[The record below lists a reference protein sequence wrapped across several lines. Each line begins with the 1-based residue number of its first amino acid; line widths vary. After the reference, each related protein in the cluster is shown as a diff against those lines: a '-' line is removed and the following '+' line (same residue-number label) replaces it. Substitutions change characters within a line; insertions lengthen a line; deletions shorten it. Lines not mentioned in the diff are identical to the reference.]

1 MKKIFVF
8 DFDGTLTYADT
19 LLAFIRFAC
28 GPVRMLLGFALY
40 APLLVLMKL
49 KLYPN
54 YKAKQKVFAHFFRGM
69 TLTRFDALCTAFA
82 QQGEHLLRPA
92 ARNFINTV
100 RSEAYA
106 MAIVSASIDNWVRPF
121 AEMYLQSGSAQDNCQ
136 NSAQDNCQTN
146 AQDNRQNN
154 SQDNKSSL
162 PIIVLGTKVEV
173 DAAGCLTGRFAT
185 PNCYGPEKVRRIE
198 AVWPHREQ
206 YDVSAFGDSRG
217 DKEMLDYADQG
228 YFKPF
233 RF

>member
-8 DFDGTLTYADT
+8 DFDGTLTHADT

-28 GPVRMLLGFALY
+28 GPVRMCMGFVLY

-92 ARNFINTV
+92 ARSFINTV
-100 RSEAYA
+100 RPEAYA

-121 AEMYLQSGSAQDNCQ
+121 AEMYLQSD
-136 NSAQDNCQTN
+136 N
-146 AQDNRQNN
+146 AQDK
-154 SQDNKSSL
+154 SQGNVQDHKPSS

-217 DKEMLDYADQG
+217 DKEMLAYADQG

>member
-8 DFDGTLTYADT
+8 DFDGTITHTDT

-28 GPVRMLLGFALY
+28 GPVRMCMGFALY

-69 TLTRFDALCTAFA
+69 TLARFDALCTAFA
-82 QQGEHLLRPA
+82 QH
-92 ARNFINTV
+92 
-100 RSEAYA
+100 SE
-106 MAIVSASIDNWVRPF
+106 NL
-121 AEMYLQSGSAQDNCQ
+121 LQSSNPQDNSQ
-136 NSAQDNCQTN
+136 NKSQS
-146 AQDNRQNN
+146 N
-154 SQDNKSSL
+154 SQNHKPSL

-217 DKEMLDYADQG
+217 DKEMLAYADQG

>member
-69 TLTRFDALCTAFA
+69 TLTHFDALCTAFA

-100 RSEAYA
+100 RFEAYA

-121 AEMYLQSGSAQDNCQ
+121 AEMYLQSDIF
-136 NSAQDNCQTN
+136 
-146 AQDNRQNN
+146 QDNRQDN

-217 DKEMLDYADQG
+217 DKEMLAYADQG

>member
-8 DFDGTLTYADT
+8 DFDGTLTHADT

-40 APLLVLMKL
+40 VPLLVLMKL

-121 AEMYLQSGSAQDNCQ
+121 AEMYLQSDN
-136 NSAQDNCQTN
+136 S
-146 AQDNRQNN
+146 QDNRQSN

-173 DAAGCLTGRFAT
+173 DAAGRLTGRFAT

-217 DKEMLDYADQG
+217 DKEMLAYADQG

>member
-8 DFDGTLTYADT
+8 DFDGTLTHSDT

-28 GPVRMLLGFALY
+28 GPVRMCMGFALY

-92 ARNFINTV
+92 ARSFINTV

-121 AEMYLQSGSAQDNCQ
+121 AEMYLQSD
-136 NSAQDNCQTN
+136 N
-146 AQDNRQNN
+146 AQDK
-154 SQDNKSSL
+154 SQGNVQDHKPSS

-217 DKEMLDYADQG
+217 DKEMLAYADQG

>member
-8 DFDGTLTYADT
+8 DFDGTLTHTDT

-28 GPVRMLLGFALY
+28 GPVRMCMGFALY

-82 QQGEHLLRPA
+82 QQSEHLLRPA
-92 ARNFINTV
+92 ARSFINTV
-100 RSEAYA
+100 RPEAYA

-121 AEMYLQSGSAQDNCQ
+121 AEMYLQSD
-136 NSAQDNCQTN
+136 N
-146 AQDNRQNN
+146 AQDKSQGNV
-154 SQDNKSSL
+154 QDNKPAL

-206 YDVSAFGDSRG
+206 YDVSAFGDSSG
-217 DKEMLDYADQG
+217 DKEMLAYADQG

>member
-8 DFDGTLTYADT
+8 DFDGTLTHADT

-28 GPVRMLLGFALY
+28 GPVCMCMGFALY

-69 TLTRFDALCTAFA
+69 TLARFDALCTAFA

-92 ARNFINTV
+92 ARSFINTV
-100 RSEAYA
+100 RPEAYA

-121 AEMYLQSGSAQDNCQ
+121 AEMYLQSD
-136 NSAQDNCQTN
+136 N
-146 AQDNRQNN
+146 AQDKSQGNV
-154 SQDNKSSL
+154 QDNKPSS

-217 DKEMLDYADQG
+217 DKEMLAYADQG

>member
-69 TLTRFDALCTAFA
+69 TLARFDALCTAFA

-100 RSEAYA
+100 RSEVYA

-121 AEMYLQSGSAQDNCQ
+121 AEMYLQSDN
-136 NSAQDNCQTN
+136 S
-146 AQDNRQNN
+146 QDNRQDNSQDNRQSN

-217 DKEMLDYADQG
+217 DKEMLAYADQG

>member
-28 GPVRMLLGFALY
+28 GPMRMLLGFALY

-69 TLTRFDALCTAFA
+69 TLARFDALCTAFA

-121 AEMYLQSGSAQDNCQ
+121 AEMYLQSDNSQDNH
-136 NSAQDNCQTN
+136 QD
-146 AQDNRQNN
+146 N

-217 DKEMLDYADQG
+217 DKEMLAYADQG

>member
-8 DFDGTLTYADT
+8 DFDGTLTHADT

-121 AEMYLQSGSAQDNCQ
+121 AEMYLQSDN
-136 NSAQDNCQTN
+136 S
-146 AQDNRQNN
+146 QDNRQDN

-217 DKEMLDYADQG
+217 DKEMLAYADQG

>member
-54 YKAKQKVFAHFFRGM
+54 YKAKQKVFAYFFRGM

-121 AEMYLQSGSAQDNCQ
+121 AEMYLQSD
-136 NSAQDNCQTN
+136 
-146 AQDNRQNN
+146 N

-217 DKEMLDYADQG
+217 DKEMLAYADQG

>member
-8 DFDGTLTYADT
+8 DFDGTLTHADT

-28 GPVRMLLGFALY
+28 GPVRMCMGFALY

-92 ARNFINTV
+92 ARSFINTV

-121 AEMYLQSGSAQDNCQ
+121 AEMYLQSDNVQDKSQGNVQDN
-136 NSAQDNCQTN
+136 TK
-146 AQDNRQNN
+146 
-154 SQDNKSSL
+154 DNKPAL

-173 DAAGCLTGRFAT
+173 DAAGCLTGRFST

-217 DKEMLDYADQG
+217 DKEMLAYADQG

>member
-8 DFDGTLTYADT
+8 DFDGTLTHADT

-28 GPVRMLLGFALY
+28 GPVRMCMGFALY

-69 TLTRFDALCTAFA
+69 TLARFDALCTAFA

-92 ARNFINTV
+92 ARSFINTV

-121 AEMYLQSGSAQDNCQ
+121 AEMYLQSD
-136 NSAQDNCQTN
+136 N
-146 AQDNRQNN
+146 AQDKSQGNV
-154 SQDNKSSL
+154 QDNKPAL

-217 DKEMLDYADQG
+217 DKEMLAYADQG
-228 YFKPF
+228 YFKPL

>member
-8 DFDGTLTYADT
+8 DFDGTLTHADT

-28 GPVRMLLGFALY
+28 GPVRMCMGFVLY

-100 RSEAYA
+100 RPEAYA

-121 AEMYLQSGSAQDNCQ
+121 AEMYLQSD
-136 NSAQDNCQTN
+136 N
-146 AQDNRQNN
+146 AQDK
-154 SQDNKSSL
+154 SQGNVQDHKPSS

-173 DAAGCLTGRFAT
+173 DAAGCLTGRFST

-217 DKEMLDYADQG
+217 DKEMLAYADQG
-228 YFKPF
+228 YYKPF

>member
-8 DFDGTLTYADT
+8 DFDGTLTHADT

-28 GPVRMLLGFALY
+28 GPVRMCMGFALY

-92 ARNFINTV
+92 ARSFINTV

-121 AEMYLQSGSAQDNCQ
+121 AEMYLQSD
-136 NSAQDNCQTN
+136 N
-146 AQDNRQNN
+146 AQDK
-154 SQDNKSSL
+154 SQDNVQGNVQDNIKDHKPSS

-217 DKEMLDYADQG
+217 DKEMLAYADQG

>member
-8 DFDGTLTYADT
+8 DFDGTLTHADT

-28 GPVRMLLGFALY
+28 GPMRMLLGFALY

-69 TLTRFDALCTAFA
+69 TLARFDALCTAFA

-121 AEMYLQSGSAQDNCQ
+121 AEMYLQSDN
-136 NSAQDNCQTN
+136 S
-146 AQDNRQNN
+146 QDNRQDN

-217 DKEMLDYADQG
+217 DKEMLAYADQG

>member
-8 DFDGTLTYADT
+8 DFDGTLTHADT

-69 TLTRFDALCTAFA
+69 TLARFDALCTAFA

-121 AEMYLQSGSAQDNCQ
+121 AEMYLQSDNSQDNR
-136 NSAQDNCQTN
+136 QDNS
-146 AQDNRQNN
+146 QDNRQNN

-173 DAAGCLTGRFAT
+173 DAAGRLTGRFAT

-217 DKEMLDYADQG
+217 DKEMLAYADQG

>member
-8 DFDGTLTYADT
+8 DFDGTLTHADT

-28 GPVRMLLGFALY
+28 GPVRMCMGFALY

-92 ARNFINTV
+92 ARSFINTV

-106 MAIVSASIDNWVRPF
+106 
-121 AEMYLQSGSAQDNCQ
+121 
-136 NSAQDNCQTN
+136 
-146 AQDNRQNN
+146 
-154 SQDNKSSL
+154 
-162 PIIVLGTKVEV
+162 
-173 DAAGCLTGRFAT
+173 
-185 PNCYGPEKVRRIE
+185 
-198 AVWPHREQ
+198 WP
-206 YDVSAFGDSRG
+206 S
-217 DKEMLDYADQG
+217 
-228 YFKPF
+228 
-233 RF
+233 

>member
-8 DFDGTLTYADT
+8 DFDGTLTHADT

-28 GPVRMLLGFALY
+28 GPMRMLLGFALY

-69 TLTRFDALCTAFA
+69 TLARFDALCTAFA

-121 AEMYLQSGSAQDNCQ
+121 AEMYLQSD
-136 NSAQDNCQTN
+136 
-146 AQDNRQNN
+146 N

-217 DKEMLDYADQG
+217 DKEMLAYADQG

>member
-8 DFDGTLTYADT
+8 DFDGTITHADT

-28 GPVRMLLGFALY
+28 GPVRMCMGFALY

-69 TLTRFDALCTAFA
+69 TLARFDALCTAFA
-82 QQGEHLLRPA
+82 EHLLRPA
-92 ARNFINTV
+92 ARSFINTV
-100 RSEAYA
+100 RPEAYA

-121 AEMYLQSGSAQDNCQ
+121 AELYLQSSNPQDNSQ
-136 NSAQDNCQTN
+136 NKSQSNPQDN
-146 AQDNRQNN
+146 
-154 SQDNKSSL
+154 SQNKSQSNPQSHKPSL

-173 DAAGCLTGRFAT
+173 DAAGCLTGRFST

-217 DKEMLDYADQG
+217 DKEMLAYADQA

>member
-8 DFDGTLTYADT
+8 DFDGTLTHADT

-82 QQGEHLLRPA
+82 QQGKHLLRPA

-121 AEMYLQSGSAQDNCQ
+121 AEMYLQSDN
-136 NSAQDNCQTN
+136 S
-146 AQDNRQNN
+146 QDNRQDNSQDNRPDN

-173 DAAGCLTGRFAT
+173 DAAGRLTGRFAT

-217 DKEMLDYADQG
+217 DKEMLAYADQG

>member
-8 DFDGTLTYADT
+8 DFDGTLTHADT

-121 AEMYLQSGSAQDNCQ
+121 AEMYLQSS
-136 NSAQDNCQTN
+136 
-146 AQDNRQNN
+146 N

-173 DAAGCLTGRFAT
+173 DSAGCLTGRFAT

-217 DKEMLDYADQG
+217 DKEMLAYADQG

>member
-8 DFDGTLTYADT
+8 DFDGTLTHADT

-28 GPVRMLLGFALY
+28 GPVRMCMGFALY

-69 TLTRFDALCTAFA
+69 TLARFDALCTAFA

-92 ARNFINTV
+92 ARSFINTV

-121 AEMYLQSGSAQDNCQ
+121 AEMYLQSD
-136 NSAQDNCQTN
+136 N
-146 AQDNRQNN
+146 AQDKSQGNV
-154 SQDNKSSL
+154 QDNKPAL

-217 DKEMLDYADQG
+217 DKEMLAYADQG

>member
-8 DFDGTLTYADT
+8 DFDGTLTHADT

-28 GPVRMLLGFALY
+28 GPVRMCMGFALY

-92 ARNFINTV
+92 ARSFINTV

-121 AEMYLQSGSAQDNCQ
+121 AEMYLQSD
-136 NSAQDNCQTN
+136 N
-146 AQDNRQNN
+146 AQNNFKDNSQNN
-154 SQDNKSSL
+154 SQNHKPSS

-217 DKEMLDYADQG
+217 DKEMLAYADQG

>member
-8 DFDGTLTYADT
+8 DFDGTLTYTDT

-28 GPVRMLLGFALY
+28 GPVRMCMGFALY

-69 TLTRFDALCTAFA
+69 TLTHFDALCTAFA

-121 AEMYLQSGSAQDNCQ
+121 AELYLQSD
-136 NSAQDNCQTN
+136 N
-146 AQDNRQNN
+146 AQDKSQGNV
-154 SQDNKSSL
+154 QDNTKDNKPLS

-206 YDVSAFGDSRG
+206 YDAVSYTHLTLPTIA
-217 DKEMLDYADQG
+217 
-228 YFKPF
+228 
-233 RF
+233 

>member
-8 DFDGTLTYADT
+8 DFDGTLTHTDT

-28 GPVRMLLGFALY
+28 GPVRMCMGFALY

-69 TLTRFDALCTAFA
+69 TLARFDALCTAFA
-82 QQGEHLLRPA
+82 QQSEHLLRPA
-92 ARNFINTV
+92 ARSFINTV
-100 RSEAYA
+100 RPEAYA

-121 AEMYLQSGSAQDNCQ
+121 AELYLQSSNPQDNSQ
-136 NSAQDNCQTN
+136 NKSQS
-146 AQDNRQNN
+146 N
-154 SQDNKSSL
+154 SQNHKPSL

-173 DAAGCLTGRFAT
+173 DAAGCLTGRFSP

-217 DKEMLDYADQG
+217 DKEMLDYADQA

>member
-8 DFDGTLTYADT
+8 DFDGTITHTDT

-28 GPVRMLLGFALY
+28 GPVRMCMGFALY

-69 TLTRFDALCTAFA
+69 TLARFDALCTAFA

-92 ARNFINTV
+92 ARSFINTV

-121 AEMYLQSGSAQDNCQ
+121 AELYLQSSNPQDN
-136 NSAQDNCQTN
+136 
-146 AQDNRQNN
+146 
-154 SQDNKSSL
+154 SQNKSQSNPQSHKPSL

-173 DAAGCLTGRFAT
+173 DAAGCLTGRFST

-217 DKEMLDYADQG
+217 DKEMLAYADQA

>member
-8 DFDGTLTYADT
+8 DFDGTLTHADT

-28 GPVRMLLGFALY
+28 GPVRMCMGFVLY

-92 ARNFINTV
+92 ARSFINTV
-100 RSEAYA
+100 RPEAYA

-121 AEMYLQSGSAQDNCQ
+121 AEMYLQSD
-136 NSAQDNCQTN
+136 N
-146 AQDNRQNN
+146 AQDKSQGNV
-154 SQDNKSSL
+154 QDNTKDNKPAL

-173 DAAGCLTGRFAT
+173 DAAGCLTGRFST

-217 DKEMLDYADQG
+217 DKEMLAYADQG
-228 YFKPF
+228 YFEPF

>member
-8 DFDGTLTYADT
+8 DFDGTLTHADT

-28 GPVRMLLGFALY
+28 GPVRMCMGFALY

-69 TLTRFDALCTAFA
+69 TLARFDALCTAFA

-92 ARNFINTV
+92 ARSFINTV

-121 AEMYLQSGSAQDNCQ
+121 AEMYLQSD
-136 NSAQDNCQTN
+136 N
-146 AQDNRQNN
+146 AQDKSQGNV
-154 SQDNKSSL
+154 QDNKPAL

-173 DAAGCLTGRFAT
+173 DAAGCLTGRFST

-217 DKEMLDYADQG
+217 DKEMLAYADQG

>member
-8 DFDGTLTYADT
+8 DFDGTLTHADT

-28 GPVRMLLGFALY
+28 GPMRMLLGFALY

-69 TLTRFDALCTAFA
+69 TLTCFDALCTAFA

-121 AEMYLQSGSAQDNCQ
+121 AEMYLQSDN
-136 NSAQDNCQTN
+136 S
-146 AQDNRQNN
+146 QDNRQSN

-185 PNCYGPEKVRRIE
+185 PNCYGLEKVRRIE

-217 DKEMLDYADQG
+217 DKEMLAYADQG

>member
-8 DFDGTLTYADT
+8 DFDGTLTHADT

-82 QQGEHLLRPA
+82 QHGEHLLRPA

-121 AEMYLQSGSAQDNCQ
+121 AEMYLQSDN
-136 NSAQDNCQTN
+136 S
-146 AQDNRQNN
+146 QDNRQSN

-217 DKEMLDYADQG
+217 DKEMLAYADQG

>member
-8 DFDGTLTYADT
+8 DFDGTLTHTDT

-28 GPVRMLLGFALY
+28 GPVRMCMGFALY

-69 TLTRFDALCTAFA
+69 TLARFDALCTAFA
-82 QQGEHLLRPA
+82 QHSEHLLRPA
-92 ARNFINTV
+92 ARSFIDTV
-100 RSEAYA
+100 RPEAYA

-121 AEMYLQSGSAQDNCQ
+121 AELYLQSSNSQDN
-136 NSAQDNCQTN
+136 S
-146 AQDNRQNN
+146 QNN
-154 SQDNKSSL
+154 SQDNSQDPNPAL

-173 DAAGCLTGRFAT
+173 DAAGCLTGRFST

-206 YDVSAFGDSRG
+206 YEVSAFGDSRG
-217 DKEMLDYADQG
+217 DKEMLAYADQA

>member
-8 DFDGTLTYADT
+8 DFDGTLTHADT

-121 AEMYLQSGSAQDNCQ
+121 AEMYLQSD
-136 NSAQDNCQTN
+136 
-146 AQDNRQNN
+146 N
-154 SQDNKSSL
+154 SQDKSQGNVQGNKPSL

-217 DKEMLDYADQG
+217 DKEMLAYADQG

>member
-8 DFDGTLTYADT
+8 DFDGTLTHADT

-69 TLTRFDALCTAFA
+69 TLTCFDALCTAFA

-121 AEMYLQSGSAQDNCQ
+121 AEMYLQSDN
-136 NSAQDNCQTN
+136 S
-146 AQDNRQNN
+146 QDNRQSN

-206 YDVSAFGDSRG
+206 YDVSAFGDSCG
-217 DKEMLDYADQG
+217 DKEMLAYADQG

>member
-8 DFDGTLTYADT
+8 DFDGTLTHADT

-28 GPVRMLLGFALY
+28 GPMRMLLGFALY

-121 AEMYLQSGSAQDNCQ
+121 AEMYLQSD
-136 NSAQDNCQTN
+136 N
-146 AQDNRQNN
+146 AQDKSQGNVQNN
-154 SQDNKSSL
+154 KPSL

-185 PNCYGPEKVRRIE
+185 PNCYGLEKVRRIE

-217 DKEMLDYADQG
+217 DKEMLAYADQG

>member
-8 DFDGTLTYADT
+8 DFDGTLTHADT

-49 KLYPN
+49 KVYPN

-121 AEMYLQSGSAQDNCQ
+121 AEMYLQSDN
-136 NSAQDNCQTN
+136 S
-146 AQDNRQNN
+146 QDNRQSN
-154 SQDNKSSL
+154 SQDNKPSS

-173 DAAGCLTGRFAT
+173 DAAGCLTGRFST

-217 DKEMLDYADQG
+217 DKEMLAYADQG